1 MVNEGV
7 YDGDWQPSLLYPLPK
22 TGKMDS
28 KGKRKREKER
38 RCRKKRKWGESF
50 LLDLLPNCNKR

>member
-28 KGKRKREKER
+28 KGKRKRKGGAG
-38 RCRKKRKWGESF
+38 RKGSGENLF
-50 LLDLLPNCNKR
+50 Y